1 MNIGPI
7 DMVYCWCDG
16 NDPAFQERKNYYL
29 QQEKGTHDSD
39 SVGNHRFADN
49 EELRYSLRSLTMYA
63 PWIHHVYIVT
73 DRQTPRWLNTDYE
86 KVTVID
92 HSQIMP
98 QELIPCF
105 SSSIIERY
113 IVNIPGL
120 SEHFLYGNDDMF
132 FGRTIGPEFFFT
144 SAGEPVVY
152 VKYFEKFKRIE
163 DFADFENKYN
173 SASTW
178 MKTNLRAWNLLYKNY
193 GKHEFYVSAHNIDA
207 YRKSLFQEALKN
219 YNEALSESMH
229 YRFRNEN
236 DISRYLFNMDAVY
249 NGHGT
254 LKLVET
260 PSFWKKHIHKPKG
273 YSWVCYCGSE
283 DEKTRK
289 QICHFEPYLFC
300 INADSKGQLEDKRA
314 MRAFYEQ
321 LFPTASPFEC
331 EGL

>member
-86 KVTVID
+86 RVSIID
-92 HSQIMP
+92 HSEIMP
-98 QELIPCF
+98 SELIPCF
-105 SSSIIERY
+105 EASIIERY

-132 FGRTIGPEFFFT
+132 FGRPIGPEFFFT
-144 SAGEPVVY
+144 SEGMPVVF
-152 VKYFEKFKRIE
+152 VKYFEKFKKIE
-163 DFADFENKYN
+163 NDSDFAKKYELV
-173 SASTW
+173 STW
-178 MKTNLRAWNLLYKNY
+178 MKSNLNSWKLLYKQY
-193 GKHEFYVSAHNIDA
+193 KKHEFYVLAHTIDGYCKTLFQKTMARYNESLSDSLKFRFRDDRDFSRALLGLDA
-207 YRKSLFQEALKN
+207 YYS
-219 YNEALSESMH
+219 
-229 YRFRNEN
+229 
-236 DISRYLFNMDAVY
+236 
-249 NGHGT
+249 GHGV
-254 LKLVET
+254 LKIIEP
-260 PSFWKKHIHKPKG
+260 PSFWKKHVYKPKG
-273 YSWVCYCGSE
+273 YSWICYCGSE

-289 QICHFEPYLFC
+289 QIRRFEPYVFC
-300 INADSKGQLEDKRA
+300 VNADSHRRSEDKRA
-314 MRAFYEQ
+314 MRVFYEQ
-321 LFPTASPFEC
+321 LFPKISPFEIK
-331 EGL
+331 GR